1 MNKISNF
8 NFLGKLE
15 FKKKI
20 PLRIHPIIKIM
31 LDIGEKMTN
40 KEREL
45 VLLNKI
51 RSGDKSAYMELIQPY
66 TERLLRK
73 AIAMTKNDDD
83 AEDVLQDA
91 LISGF
96 RSIGNFRADS
106 GVYTWLYRIVINKSK
121 DFLLKTKNRGEKPI
135 SEGEYL
141 ILDERMGYEKKLE
154 LNDESDYLIKKINL
168 LDDVFKQVI
177 ELRYFEEMSYA
188 EIATVLDCN
197 IGTVKSRLFK
207 AKEILKHMILNDEK
221 GEK

>member
-1 MNKISNF
+1 MESSI
-8 NFLGKLE
+8 L
-15 FKKKI
+15 KKI
-20 PLRIHPIIKIM
+20 PLRIHPILKSM
-31 LDIGEKMTN
+31 LVIGEKMTN

-45 VLLNKI
+45 ILLNKI
-51 RSGDKSAYMELIQPY
+51 RSGDKTAYMELIQPY

-73 AIAMTKNDDD
+73 AIAMTKSEDD

-91 LISGF
+91 LISGY

-121 DFLLKTKNRGEKPI
+121 DLLLKTKNRGEKPI

-168 LDDVFKQVI
+168 MDDVFKQVI

-188 EIATVLDCN
+188 EIASVLECN

>member
-1 MNKISNF
+1 M
-8 NFLGKLE
+8 LG
-15 FKKKI
+15 
-20 PLRIHPIIKIM
+20 
-31 LDIGEKMTN
+31 IGEKMTN

-51 RSGDKSAYMELIQPY
+51 RSGDKTAYMELIQPY

-73 AIAMTKNDDD
+73 AIAMTKNEDD

-91 LISGF
+91 LVSGY

-121 DFLLKTKNRGEKPI
+121 DLLLKTKNRGEKPI

-188 EIATVLDCN
+188 EIASVLECN

-221 GEK
+221 GDK

>member
-1 MNKISNF
+1 
-8 NFLGKLE
+8 
-15 FKKKI
+15 
-20 PLRIHPIIKIM
+20 M

-73 AIAMTKNDDD
+73 AISMTKNDDD

>member
-1 MNKISNF
+1 
-8 NFLGKLE
+8 
-15 FKKKI
+15 
-20 PLRIHPIIKIM
+20 
-31 LDIGEKMTN
+31 MTN

-51 RSGDKSAYMELIQPY
+51 RSGDKTAYMELIQPY

-73 AIAMTKNDDD
+73 AIAMTKNEDD

-91 LISGF
+91 LVSGY

-121 DFLLKTKNRGEKPI
+121 DLLLKTKNRGEKPI

-188 EIATVLDCN
+188 EIASVLECN

-221 GEK
+221 GDK